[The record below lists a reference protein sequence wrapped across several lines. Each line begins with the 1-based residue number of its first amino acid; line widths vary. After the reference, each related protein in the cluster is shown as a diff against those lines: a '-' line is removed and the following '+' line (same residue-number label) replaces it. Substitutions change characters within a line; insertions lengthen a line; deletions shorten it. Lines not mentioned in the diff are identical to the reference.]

1 MKEVHTVA
9 KMGRPKAESP
19 KKMNVSFR
27 MTEAEYKKLAEYA
40 TEHNLTITEVL
51 HKGVHL
57 LYGTSEC

>member
-1 MKEVHTVA
+1 MA

-40 TEHNLTITEVL
+40 AEHNLTITEVL
-51 HKGVHL
+51 HRGVHL
-57 LYGTSEC
+57 LYEISKC

>member
-1 MKEVHTVA
+1 MA

-51 HKGVHL
+51 HRGVHL
-57 LYGTSEC
+57 LYEISKC